1 MNIFGLGRPAQ
12 APAGQTQAAQ
22 TPPAPP
28 AGQGLP
34 NQLDPKPQPQGLDK
48 FQDLFKMDAGTG
60 GGAPQT
66 SIYDIPADKVQQ
78 LIGGQNFT
86 SGLNPEQVQAAL
98 NGDVNAFMQVINTA
112 AQNAAGFSLQST
124 MGALKA
130 SSTHER
136 ESWEKALPGQFKKL
150 SASDKISEKN
160 PIFRHEAA
168 APILESLKG
177 AFLSKYPNATP
188 DELADLAQS
197 YLADFVDTVRPSAQP
212 TPQQT
217 AAANGTDW
225 GTFFS

>member
-12 APAGQTQAAQ
+12 TPAAAPAAPATPAA
-22 TPPAPP
+22 PI
-28 AGQGLP
+28 P
-34 NQLDPKPQPQGLDK
+34 NQLDQPQKQEPQGLDK

-60 GGAPQT
+60 SAAPQT
-66 SIYDIPADKVQQ
+66 SIYDIPQEKIQQ
-78 LIGGQNFT
+78 LIGNQNFT

-112 AQNAAGFSLQST
+112 AQNAAGFSMQST

-130 SSTHER
+130 SSAHER
-136 ESWEKALPGQFKKL
+136 QSWEKELPGQFKKL

-177 AFLSKYPNATP
+177 AFLSKYPNASP

-197 YLADFVDTVRPSAQP
+197 YLADFVDTVRPSAPQNQP
-212 TPQQT
+212 QPSARGQ
-217 AAANGTDW
+217 DW
-225 GTFFS
+225 GAFFNS